1 MANPLWLIIAAAIG
15 TFLQRFIPFLIAH
28 KARKRRN
35 RNSWWETFLEGIGPA
50 AIASLLI
57 ISLSPELGIQ
67 SSAQITA
74 VLTALCVVFLAK
86 KLMGGVAI
94 ATLLGA
100 TVYGLI
106 SWAYGSL

>member
-35 RNSWWETFLEGIGPA
+35 RTSWWETFLEGIGPA

-57 ISLSPELGIQ
+57 ISLSSDVHIQ
-67 SSAQITA
+67 SNFQVIA
-74 VLTALCVVFLAK
+74 VLAALCVVFLAK

-100 TVYGLI
+100 IAYGLI
-106 SWAYGSL
+106 SWGFGSL

>member
-28 KARKRRN
+28 KAGRRRN
-35 RNSWWETFLEGIGPA
+35 RNSWWETFLDGIGPA

-57 ISLSPELGIQ
+57 ISLSPDLRIH
-67 SSAQITA
+67 SNVQIIA
-74 VLTALCVVFLAK
+74 VVTALCVVFLVK
-86 KLMGGVAI
+86 RLLGGVAI

-100 TVYGLI
+100 IAYGLI
-106 SWAYGSL
+106 CWGCGSL